1 VRVSMPWFRP
11 FAVGL
16 AVLMALACAAPL
28 ASADERAATGSVSTS
43 LSTRAAASVAKLKP
57 TPRAFVQA
65 GGTSAAAAASPS
77 GDSRPF
83 FKTPTGVAAVVL
95 MVAGATFVAVM
106 ISHDNSKVHSPIR

>member
-1 VRVSMPWFRP
+1 MPWFRP

-28 ASADERAATGSVSTS
+28 ASADERAATGSASTS

-65 GGTSAAAAASPS
+65 GGTSSAAAAASSS

-83 FKTPTGVAAVVL
+83 FKTPTGIAAVVL

>member
-11 FAVGL
+11 AAMGL
-16 AVLMALACAAPL
+16 AVLLALACAAPL
-28 ASADERAATGSVSTS
+28 ASADERAASGPASTT
-43 LSTRAAASVAKLKP
+43 LSSRAAASVAKLKP
-57 TPRAFVQA
+57 TPRAFAQA
-65 GGTSAAAAASPS
+65 GGASAAAAASSS

-83 FKTPTGVAAVVL
+83 LKTPTGIAAAVL